1 MIYLYPKLRQILTY
15 ELKPIQEAFFELK
28 ERLLHENN

>member
-1 MIYLYPKLRQILTY
+1 MIFIADLFICFI
-15 ELKPIQEAFFELK
+15 PIQEAFFELK